1 MKHINRQQGFTLIE
15 VMIALAIVSIA
26 LAALTQSMGM
36 TVLNQSKLESRI
48 VATWVAE
55 DELVKQHVLSGQK
68 DKQAGASGQA
78 SSVEQLGR
86 EWSIE
91 LRSESTSF
99 PGIQKRVVIVTDV
112 NNPSDSVSLVT
123 VVGD

>member
-1 MKHINRQQGFTLIE
+1 MKRVNKQQGFTLIE

-55 DELVKQHVLSGQK
+55 DELIKQHVLSGQK
-68 DKQAGASGQA
+68 DKQAGASGQ
-78 SSVEQLGR
+78 STVVEQLGR
-86 EWSIE
+86 QWSIE
-91 LRSESTSF
+91 LRSESTTF

>member
-1 MKHINRQQGFTLIE
+1 MKHLNRQQGFTLIE

-26 LAALTQSMGM
+26 LAALTQTMGM

-55 DELVKQHVLSGQK
+55 DELLKQHVLSGQK
-68 DKQAGASGQA
+68 DKQAGASGQ
-78 SSVEQLGR
+78 STTIEQLGR

-91 LRSESTSF
+91 LRSESTTF
-99 PGIQKRVVIVTDV
+99 PGIEKRVVIVTDV

>member
-1 MKHINRQQGFTLIE
+1 MKRVNRQRGFTLIE

-55 DELVKQHVLSGQK
+55 DELIKQHVLSGQK
-68 DKQAGASGQA
+68 DKQAGASGQ
-78 SSVEQLGR
+78 STVVEQLGR

-91 LRSESTSF
+91 LRSESTTF